1 MKEKKNLKP
10 FPCTKFCY
18 IFGSNWCTHDPSWH
32 HQILG
37 VGVLYCKCS
46 FCSKCRWTKLCQHI

>member
-37 VGVLYCKCS
+37 VGVNVVFVVNVGGPSYAN
-46 FCSKCRWTKLCQHI
+46 I